1 MEIKL
6 NTEDIKKH
14 LVHYYKII
22 AFGGLLF
29 GIVWLGEHGYNAACV
44 GLMGGGLG
52 EHRRAHGAE
61 GAADRGVAGDV
72 PGVRADQHQHARD

>member
-52 EHRRAHGAE
+52 LLIKWVIDSEI
-61 GAADRGVAGDV
+61 DW
-72 PGVRADQHQHARD
+72 